1 MSSRKEAL
9 MNVRPRPAFASS
21 VLEQRRHRLVAAGT
35 ALSLLVTLLV
45 VAPIARQAGSPAPA
59 SPQTAK
65 PGELGYDDTPTIPGQ
80 KWRVHDINRPA
91 PPLVTPG
98 ATPAAPP
105 SDAVV
110 LFDGKDLSKW
120 AQRGPNGET
129 VDSKWQVRD
138 GYFETGAKT
147 GSMFTRESFGDVQ
160 LHIEWATPAVVSGTS
175 QGRGN
180 SGVILMGRYEVQVL
194 DMYNNRTYADGG
206 AGSLYGQWPP
216 LVSAPRPPG
225 EWQSYDIVFE
235 APRFEGDKLVRPAF
249 ATVLWNGVLAQHRRE
264 LVGATSHRNEPKYTP
279 HAAELP
285 LTLQDHSNPVRY
297 RNIWVRRLTLAR

>member
-1 MSSRKEAL
+1 MH
-9 MNVRPRPAFASS
+9 VRSHQAFAST
-21 VLEQRRHRLVAAGT
+21 LLQQRRHRAVAAGT
-35 ALSLLVTLLV
+35 AVSLLATALAVTPV
-45 VAPIARQAGSPAPA
+45 ARQAGTAAPA
-59 SPQTAK
+59 NPQTAK
-65 PGELGYDDTPTIPGQ
+65 PGELGYEDTPLIPGQ
-80 KWRVHDINRPA
+80 KWKVHDVNRPA

-98 ATPAAPP
+98 AAPGAPP
-105 SDAVV
+105 SDAIV

-120 AQRGPNGET
+120 AQRGANGEP
-129 VDSKWQVRD
+129 VEPKWQVRD

-147 GSMFTRESFGDVQ
+147 GSMFTRDSFGDVQ
-160 LHIEWATPAVVSGTS
+160 LHVEWATPSVVSGTS

-216 LVSAPRPPG
+216 MVSAPRPPG
-225 EWQSYDIVFE
+225 EWQAYDIIFE
-235 APRFEGDKLVRPAF
+235 APRFEGDKLVKPAF
-249 ATVLWNGVLAQHRRE
+249 ATVLWNGVLAQHRQE
-264 LVGATSHRNEPKYTP
+264 LVGATSHRTEPKYTA

-297 RNIWVRRLTLAR
+297 RNIWARRLTLSR